1 MGGFSSMRKGAIL
14 LCLLFLMAV
23 PAFAGDTIKV
33 GEIATVTGDFAAYGV
48 AEVESIKIAVAEINA
63 KGGILGKK
71 IELVMY
77 DCRTR
82 QEDMVNAARRLV
94 EQDKVCAVIGPSG
107 SGLCIAAASVFNR
120 GGVSHIGT
128 LPTNPLVTVDE
139 KGKVRPYNFRICF
152 LDPYQ
157 GKMIANFAALT
168 LKRKNAA
175 ILYDVSSDYS
185 QGLREFF
192 IKSFK
197 EYGGAIVA
205 DEGHRGE
212 DVDFRAQLTVIK
224 QKNPDVLVIPTMGK
238 CLPLAVKQARELG
251 LNVEIIG
258 GDGYGDFMWEIA
270 GDAMKDT
277 YWVSHVD
284 KADPALQGFFKKYEE
299 QTKTECM
306 EFMNAVMAY
315 DCVYWLKD
323 AVERAGSDDPAKIRE
338 ALEKTKNLKLMHA
351 TLTMDE
357 FHNPKD
363 KDGIILVSDI
373 KAKKAVFFKKIK
385 PGDK

>member
-1 MGGFSSMRKGAIL
+1 MRSFGLVRKALVLVFL
-14 LCLLFLMAV
+14 LGCMAL
-23 PAFAGDTIKV
+23 PLYAADTIKI

-48 AEVESIKIAVAEINA
+48 AEVESVKIAVDEIN
-63 KGGILGKK
+63 KSGGILGKQVEV
-71 IELVMY
+71 IMY

-94 EQDKVCAVIGPSG
+94 EQDKVSVAIGPSG
-107 SGLCIAAASVFNR
+107 SGLCIAAAPVFNR
-120 GGVSHIGT
+120 GKVSHLGT

-139 KGKVRPYNFRICF
+139 KGAVRPYNFRICF

-157 GKMIANFAALT
+157 GKMIAVFAAKDLG
-168 LKRKNAA
+168 RKKAA
-175 ILYDVSSDYS
+175 VLYDVSSDYS

-197 EYGGAIVA
+197 EYGGEIVA

-224 QKNPDVLVIPTMGK
+224 NTNPDVLVIPTMGK

-270 GDAMKDT
+270 GDAMKDS

-284 KADPALQGFFKKYEE
+284 RFDPTLADFFAKYEKA
-299 QTKTECM
+299 TGTECM

-323 AVERAGSDDPAKIRE
+323 AIERAGTDDPVKVRD
-338 ALEKTKNLKLMHA
+338 ALENTKDLKLMHA

-373 KAKKAVFFKKIK
+373 ATKKAVFFKKIR
-385 PGDK
+385 P

>member
-1 MGGFSSMRKGAIL
+1 MKGFGSIGKVL
-14 LCLLFLMAV
+14 TLVFLVCLLAV
-23 PAFAGDTIKV
+23 PAFGADPIRV

-48 AEVESIKIAVAEINA
+48 AEVESVKIAAEEINA
-63 KGGILGKK
+63 AGGILGRPVE
-71 IELVMY
+71 IIMY

-107 SGLCIAAASVFNR
+107 SGLCIAASPVFNR
-120 GGVSHIGT
+120 GKVPHLGT

-139 KGKVRPYNFRICF
+139 KGNVRPYNFRICF

-157 GKMIANFAALT
+157 GKMIAVFSAKELGKKKAGV
-168 LKRKNAA
+168 
-175 ILYDVSSDYS
+175 LYDVSSDYS

-197 EYGGAIVA
+197 EYGGEIVA

-224 QKNPDVLVIPTMGK
+224 DANPDVLVIPTMGK
-238 CLPLAVKQARELG
+238 CLPLAVKQARDLG
-251 LNVEIIG
+251 IEVPIVG

-270 GDAMKDT
+270 GDAMRDT

-284 KADPALQGFFKKYEE
+284 RYDPTLEAFFNKYEE
-299 QTKTECM
+299 KTGTECM
-306 EFMNAVMAY
+306 EFMNAIMAY
-315 DCVYWLKD
+315 DCLYWLKD
-323 AVERAGSDDPAKIRE
+323 AIERAGTDDPVKVRD
-338 ALEKTKNLKLMHA
+338 ALEATKDLKLLHA

-363 KDGIILVSDI
+363 KDGIIL
-373 KAKKAVFFKKIK
+373 KADTEKQKAVFLVKIR
-385 PGDK
+385 P

>member
-1 MGGFSSMRKGAIL
+1 MKGFGSIGKVTALVFLISLFAI
-14 LCLLFLMAV
+14 
-23 PAFAGDTIKV
+23 PAFGADPIKV

-48 AEVESIKIAVAEINA
+48 AEMESVKIAAEEINEA
-63 KGGILGKK
+63 GGILGRPVE
-71 IELVMY
+71 IIMY

-94 EQDKVCAVIGPSG
+94 DQDKVCAVIGPSG
-107 SGLCIAAASVFNR
+107 SGLVISAASVFNR
-120 GGVSHIGT
+120 GKVPHIGT
-128 LPTNPLVTVDE
+128 LPTNPYVTMDE
-139 KGKVRPYNFRICF
+139 KGNVRPYNFRICF

-157 GKMIANFAALT
+157 GKMLAVFSAKELGKKRAAVLS
-168 LKRKNAA
+168 
-175 ILYDVSSDYS
+175 DVASDYS

-197 EYGGAIVA
+197 EYGGEIVA
-205 DEGHRGE
+205 DEGHRE
-212 DVDFRAQLTVIK
+212 QDVDFRAQLTVIK
-224 QKNPDVLVIPTMGK
+224 EANPDVLAIPTMGK

-251 LNVEIIG
+251 IDVPIVG
-258 GDGYGDFMWEIA
+258 GDGYGDFMWEIV

-284 KADPALQGFFKKYEE
+284 RYDPTLADFFDKYEE
-299 QTKTECM
+299 KTGTECM

-315 DCVYWLKD
+315 DSVYWVKD
-323 AVERAGSDDPAKIRE
+323 AMERAGSDDPVKVRD
-338 ALEKTKNLKLMHA
+338 ALEATKDLKLMHA

-363 KDGIILVSDI
+363 KDGIMLVSDI
-373 KAKKAVFFKKIK
+373 AGKKAVFFKKIK
-385 PGDK
+385 P

>member
-1 MGGFSSMRKGAIL
+1 MRSFGLVRKALVLVFL
-14 LCLLFLMAV
+14 LGCMAL
-23 PAFAGDTIKV
+23 PLYAADTIKI

-48 AEVESIKIAVAEINA
+48 AEVESVKIAVDEINKA
-63 KGGILGKK
+63 GGILGKQVEV
-71 IELVMY
+71 IMY

-94 EQDKVCAVIGPSG
+94 EQDKVTAVIGPSG
-107 SGLCIAAASVFNR
+107 SGLCIAAAPVFNR
-120 GGVSHIGT
+120 GQVSHLGT
-128 LPTNPLVTVDE
+128 LPTNPLVTMDE
-139 KGKVRPYNFRICF
+139 KGNVRPYNFRICF

-157 GKMIANFAALT
+157 GKMIAVFAAKDLG
-168 LKRKNAA
+168 RKKAA
-175 ILYDVSSDYS
+175 VLYDVSSDYS

-197 EYGGAIVA
+197 EYGGEIVA

-224 QKNPDVLVIPTMGK
+224 NTNPDVLVIPTMGK

-251 LNVEIIG
+251 LNVEIVG

-284 KADPALQGFFKKYEE
+284 KADPALADFFAKYEKA
-299 QTKTECM
+299 TGTECM

-323 AVERAGSDDPAKIRE
+323 AIERAGTDDPVKVRD
-338 ALEKTKNLKLMHA
+338 ALEATKDLKLMHA

-363 KDGIILVSDI
+363 KDGIMLVSDI
-373 KAKKAVFFKKIK
+373 ATQKAVFFKKIK
-385 PGDK
+385 P

>member
-1 MGGFSSMRKGAIL
+1 
-14 LCLLFLMAV
+14 
-23 PAFAGDTIKV
+23 
-33 GEIATVTGDFAAYGV
+33 
-48 AEVESIKIAVAEINA
+48 
-63 KGGILGKK
+63 
-71 IELVMY
+71 
-77 DCRTR
+77 
-82 QEDMVNAARRLV
+82 
-94 EQDKVCAVIGPSG
+94 
-107 SGLCIAAASVFNR
+107 
-120 GGVSHIGT
+120 
-128 LPTNPLVTVDE
+128 
-139 KGKVRPYNFRICF
+139 
-152 LDPYQ
+152 
-157 GKMIANFAALT
+157 MIANFAALT

-323 AVERAGSDDPAKIRE
+323 AIERAGSDEPAKIRE
-338 ALEKTKNLKLMHA
+338 ALEKTKDLKLMHA